1 MERTFHGPRRLTRL
15 PRDGI
20 MRIALF
26 EDDGAKGFAPIAL
39 TRPVFELICGQF
51 SLRERLIR
59 ALDIH
64 EWGVFIRPHLLQTY
78 REFSPDAFVNDCV
91 WLGDEPTLLINA
103 RWLPAP
109 EAIEQLGSA
118 ESNVAGFC
126 GDTLAFL
133 LIEPFES
140 SLITETDWADPL
152 LKIARTRQ
160 PLQVPGKVVSHPWD
174 LIDCNEEQLRADFRS
189 SDFSDGQQE
198 LGTHVAVLGDA
209 NDVYVSPSADIDPFV
224 VIDARGGPVSIDAGV
239 KVQACTRIEGPCHIG
254 FDSQL
259 FRANVKAGTTIG
271 PVCRVGGEIE
281 NSIIHGYANKYH
293 DGFLGHG
300 YVCPWVNM
308 GALST
313 NSDLKNDY
321 STVRVPLSGEAIDSG
336 STKVGCFIG
345 DHSKTAVCSLFNTGT
360 SVGVMTMLLPGGELL
375 PKFVPSFGRVW
386 HGSLDD
392 NLNLESALET
402 ARIAMDRRGQDLTLA
417 QERLLRHLYEA
428 TREERKSA
436 IVRQRARQAG
446 LSIVGS

>member
-1 MERTFHGPRRLTRL
+1 
-15 PRDGI
+15 
-20 MRIALF
+20 MRIAFF
-26 EDDGAKGFAPIAL
+26 EDDGAEGFAPIAL
-39 TRPVFELICGQF
+39 TRPVFELLCGQF

-59 ALDIH
+59 FLNVQ
-64 EWGVFIRPHLLQTY
+64 EWGAFVRPCLRQTY
-78 REFSPDAFVNDCV
+78 QEFSPEAFVNDNV
-91 WLGDEPTLLINA
+91 WLGNEPTLLINA
-103 RWLPAP
+103 RWLPSP
-109 EAIEQLGSA
+109 VAIKQL
-118 ESNVAGFC
+118 EHIENDVAGFC

-133 LIEPFES
+133 LVEPIES
-140 SLITETDWADPL
+140 SLLTDSEWADPL
-152 LKIARTRQ
+152 LKIAGTRNAI
-160 PLQVPGKVVSHPWD
+160 QVEGQVVSHPWD
-174 LIDCNEEQLRADFRS
+174 LIDFNSDQLEADFRS
-189 SDFSDGQQE
+189 CQYTGGQTEFGPQ
-198 LGTHVAVLGDA
+198 VAILGDPE
-209 NDVYVSPSADIDPFV
+209 NVFVSPRADIDPFV

-239 KVQACTRIEGPCHIG
+239 KVQAYTRIEGPCHIG

-281 NSIIHGYANKYH
+281 NSIMHGFANKYH

-386 HGSLDD
+386 HGELDD
-392 NLNLESALET
+392 NLNLESAIET
-402 ARIAMDRRGQDLTLA
+402 ARVAMDRRGQDLTLA
-417 QERLLRHLYEA
+417 QERLLRHLHEE
-428 TREERKSA
+428 TREQRKSA
-436 IVRQRARQAG
+436 IVRQRARQVG

>member
-1 MERTFHGPRRLTRL
+1 
-15 PRDGI
+15 
-20 MRIALF
+20 MRIAFF
-26 EDDGAKGFAPIAL
+26 EDDGADGFAPIAL

-59 ALDIH
+59 FLDVH
-64 EWGVFIRPHLLQTY
+64 EWGVFIRPYLEQTY
-78 REFSPDAFVNDCV
+78 REFSPEAFVNDCV
-91 WLGDEPTLLINA
+91 WLGEEPTLLINA
-103 RWLPAP
+103 RWLPTP
-109 EAIEQLGSA
+109 DAIEHLSSV
-118 ESNVAGFC
+118 ENNVAGFC

-133 LIEPFES
+133 LVEPFES
-140 SLITETDWADPL
+140 SLITDTEWAEPL
-152 LKIARTRQ
+152 LKIAGTRGEVQ
-160 PLQVPGKVVSHPWD
+160 AAGKVASHPWN
-174 LIDCNEEQLRADFRS
+174 LIDFNSDQLKAEFRS
-189 SDFSDGQQE
+189 CAFSGGQTEFSPQI
-198 LGTHVAVLGDA
+198 AVLGDPQ
-209 NDVYVSPSADIDPFV
+209 NVFVSPSADIDPFV
-224 VIDARGGPVSIDAGV
+224 VIDARSGPVSIDAGA
-239 KVQACTRIEGPCHIG
+239 KVQAYTRIEGPCHIG
-254 FDSQL
+254 FGSQL

-281 NSIIHGYANKYH
+281 NSILHGYANKYH

-360 SVGVMTMLLPGGELL
+360 SIGVMTMLLPGGELL
-375 PKFVPSFGRVW
+375 PKFLPSFGRVW

-392 NLNLESALET
+392 NLNLEAALDT
-402 ARIAMDRRGQDLTLA
+402 ARTAMDRRGQNLTLA

-428 TREERKSA
+428 TREQRKSA
-436 IVRQRARQAG
+436 IVRQRARQVG
-446 LSIVGS
+446 LSVVGS

>member
-1 MERTFHGPRRLTRL
+1 
-15 PRDGI
+15 
-20 MRIALF
+20 MRIAFF
-26 EDDGAKGFAPIAL
+26 EDDGADGFAPIAL

-59 ALDIH
+59 FLDVQ
-64 EWGVFIRPHLLQTY
+64 EWGVFIRPHLSQTY
-78 REFSPDAFVNDCV
+78 REFSPEAFINDAV
-91 WLGDEPTLLINA
+91 WLADEPTLFINA
-103 RWLPAP
+103 RWLPTP
-109 EAIEQLGSA
+109 NAIDQLQTV
-118 ESNVAGFC
+118 ESDIAGFC
-126 GDTLAFL
+126 GETLAFL
-133 LIEPFES
+133 LVEPFES
-140 SLITETDWADPL
+140 SLITDGDWTEPL
-152 LKIARTRQ
+152 LKIAGTRQ
-160 PLQVPGKVVSHPWD
+160 AIQVDGKTASHPWD
-174 LIDCNEEQLRADFRS
+174 LIDFNEDQLRADFTSCAR
-189 SDFSDGQQE
+189 SDGQQE
-198 LGTHVAVLGDA
+198 FGPQIAVLGDPA
-209 NDVYVSPSADIDPFV
+209 NVYVSPDADIDPFV
-224 VIDARGGPVSIDAGV
+224 VIDARHGPVSIDAGV
-239 KVQACTRIEGPCHIG
+239 SLQAYTRLEGPCHIG
-254 FDSQL
+254 FNSQL

-300 YVCPWVNM
+300 YVCPWVNL

-402 ARIAMDRRGQDLTLA
+402 ARTAMERRGQELTAA
-417 QERLLRHLYEA
+417 QERLLRHLYHA
-428 TREERKSA
+428 TQEERRSA
-436 IVRQRARQAG
+436 IVRQRARQVG
-446 LSIVGS
+446 LSVVGS